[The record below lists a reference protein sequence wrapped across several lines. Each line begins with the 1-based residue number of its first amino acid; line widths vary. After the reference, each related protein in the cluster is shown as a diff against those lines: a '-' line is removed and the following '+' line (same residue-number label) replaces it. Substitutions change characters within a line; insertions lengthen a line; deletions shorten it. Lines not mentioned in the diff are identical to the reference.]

1 MKRLADLGGLLSLKW
16 TQRSPFDLAFELREV
31 DEIVATLT
39 FRGLSFAT
47 AETAEGTW
55 TFECAFLPA
64 NVTVRAADQAEIARY
79 RNGTLTLADGRA
91 WRARA
96 DFFTHDFEFR
106 NERDEPL
113 VKYQQV
119 ENLFRV
125 SSYMAITP
133 EGAALPELPW
143 LAVLGWCIVAGSA
156 AEASA
161 HSG

>member
-16 TQRSPFDLAFELREV
+16 TQRTPFELAFELREV
-31 DEIVATLT
+31 DEIVATLI
-39 FRGLSFAT
+39 FRDLSFAT

-55 TFECAFLPA
+55 IFECAFLPA
-64 NVTVRAADQAEIARY
+64 EVTVRAADRAEIARY
-79 RNGTLTLADGRA
+79 HGALLTLPDGRA
-91 WRARA
+91 WRARS
-96 DFFTHDFEFR
+96 DFFTRDFEFR
-106 NERDEPL
+106 NEKDEPL

-119 ENLFRV
+119 ESLFRL